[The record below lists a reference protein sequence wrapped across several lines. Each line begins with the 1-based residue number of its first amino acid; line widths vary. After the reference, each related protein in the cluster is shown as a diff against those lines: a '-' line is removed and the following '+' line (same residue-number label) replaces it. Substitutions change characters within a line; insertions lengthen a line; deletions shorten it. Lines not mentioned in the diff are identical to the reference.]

1 MRTLRTIKKSK
12 SQFLEK
18 SIKKY
23 LLNGNCP
30 EGIEAKQL
38 FYGLIVIRGGD
49 VRVPDEQK
57 KQRKKRKEEESFLL
71 KKYHFRLP
79 G

>member
-23 LLNGNCP
+23 LSNGNCP

-49 VRVPDEQK
+49 VRVPGEQK
-57 KQRKKRKEEESFLL
+57 KRKRKEKRE
-71 KKYHFRLP
+71 KKKIYFY
-79 G
+79 